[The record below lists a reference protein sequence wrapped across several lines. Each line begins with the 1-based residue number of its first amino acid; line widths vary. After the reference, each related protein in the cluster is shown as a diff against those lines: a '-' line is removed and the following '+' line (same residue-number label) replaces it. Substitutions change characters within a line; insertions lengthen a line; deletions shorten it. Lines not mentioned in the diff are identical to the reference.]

1 MESTYAAKMP
11 DRQFRSGGAKV
22 GFSLKQAQHNI
33 LHQLLGGG
41 ACIGGDLRKLRF
53 LLRGE
58 MYFHRLQDN
67 GKASLQA
74 SSKLD
79 SKLDSAT
86 TTDN

>member
-1 MESTYAAKMP
+1 MESTYAAKVP
-11 DRQFRSGGAKV
+11 DRQFRSGGAEV

-33 LHQLLGGG
+33 LHQLLGAG

-58 MYFHRLQDN
+58 MHFHRLQDN

-74 SSKLD
+74 SSYLD
-79 SKLDSAT
+79 PW
-86 TTDN
+86 